1 MTVVT
6 KRSSMTFFSDPSD
19 LLSHRV
25 RVVLHE
31 KGVTVDVVDC
41 DPENVPEEVLELNPY
56 GKLPTLVDRDLSLF
70 EPNVMMEYLD
80 ERFPHPPLLPVYPV
94 ARANSRQMITRI
106 DREWTSLARIIA
118 KEQTGK
124 RVDTARKALRDSVIA
139 TNSIFEEKPFFM
151 SDDFSLVDCA
161 VAPILWRAD
170 IMGLDLTAKST
181 VAIRDY
187 CERIFASEGFQL
199 SLSELEQE
207 MRN

>member
-80 ERFPHPPLLPVYPV
+80 
-94 ARANSRQMITRI
+94 
-106 DREWTSLARIIA
+106 
-118 KEQTGK
+118 
-124 RVDTARKALRDSVIA
+124 
-139 TNSIFEEKPFFM
+139 
-151 SDDFSLVDCA
+151 
-161 VAPILWRAD
+161 
-170 IMGLDLTAKST
+170 
-181 VAIRDY
+181 
-187 CERIFASEGFQL
+187 
-199 SLSELEQE
+199 
-207 MRN
+207 